1 MLGSQEAGSP
11 WGSTGSKGVASC
23 PQIVQ
28 MSNYCGI
35 GIDAE
40 LSLDFHQAREEEPGK
55 FTSRS
60 GRKGGAVLPG
70 TSWGLTSR
78 DQGRGPLVTPS
89 PLPGCTTRACTCG
102 SACRRS
108 ATRAACTGPCGC
120 RWSSRRWSCPASRG
134 SSSSTSPG
142 AHAAPAPL
150 SCLPRARGSSP
161 YPPAQSPSG
170 LHAPHTQGS
179 WALDPALLSSLPLT
193 SVPLPL
199 MQLGL
204 RGRPVGL

>member
-142 AHAAPAPL
+142 APTAPAP
-150 SCLPRARGSSP
+150 SRIPVAECRCTEEVMKSRRHSSQWMP
-161 YPPAQSPSG
+161 DS
-170 LHAPHTQGS
+170 QG
-179 WALDPALLSSLPLT
+179 
-193 SVPLPL
+193 
-199 MQLGL
+199 
-204 RGRPVGL
+204 